1 MAEIAELMPSRRS
14 LPALRGAA
22 ARCTACP
29 LWRPATQTVFGAGT
43 RTAELMMVGEQPGD
57 REDEQGV
64 VFVGP
69 AGRELDA
76 ALAEAGIERRRVYLT
91 NAVKHFKFEQRG
103 KRRIHQKPNP
113 KEIAACRPWLDAELD
128 VVRPRALCLLG
139 REFRVTRERG
149 RVFVSEFA
157 ELTMATVHPS
167 SILRSRDKAERVEAR
182 RAFTEDLETLAQAM
196 R

>member
-1 MAEIAELMPSRRS
+1 
-14 LPALRGAA
+14 
-22 ARCTACP
+22 
-29 LWRPATQTVFGAGT
+29 
-43 RTAELMMVGEQPGD
+43 MVGEQPGD

-91 NAVKHFKFEQRG
+91 NAVKHFKFKQRG

-128 VVRPRALCLLG
+128 VVRPRALCLLGAVAAQDLLG